1 MDLSEFETY
10 CKEHPIWITLIKDE
24 LYTGYNDISTSN
36 LLSIY
41 RSEIFHNYLYN
52 KLDYDERRSMQK
64 PLNKMLDR
72 GRESFSRSFY
82 PYQYDLDELPV
93 RTYYAWYD

>member
-1 MDLSEFETY
+1 MTFLLQTY
-10 CKEHPIWITLIKDE
+10 YR
-24 LYTGYNDISTSN
+24 YTDQRYFTTT
-36 LLSIY
+36 
-41 RSEIFHNYLYN
+41 YN

-82 PYQYDLDELPV
+82 PYQS
-93 RTYYAWYD
+93 